1 MFVFL
6 GRIINQ
12 LVQGYIKPVRVVKNR
27 AGLISW
33 DTPFRCLPIDMDIFM
48 HMNNAMYL
56 RVAELARW
64 RIFPKALASSKKS
77 GLGVLF
83 LVVES
88 KVQYMRP
95 INAFQSFVINTAL
108 SSSDDKWLHYKHVL
122 QAAPTTESQ
131 DPEVFAVVHCR
142 AVLKEKSGKT
152 FRISD
157 LKQDSQFYNMLL
169 ENDNIAPKDAV

>member
-6 GRIINQ
+6 GRVINQ
-12 LVQGYIKPVRVVKNR
+12 LVQGYIKPVHVVRNR

-33 DTPFRCLPIDMDIFM
+33 DTPFRCWPIDMDIFM

-77 GLGVLF
+77 SKGILF

-88 KVQYMRP
+88 KVQYIRP
-95 INAFQSFVINTAL
+95 VNALQPFVINTAL

-122 QAAPTTESQ
+122 QAAPTREDQ
-131 DPEVFAVVHCR
+131 DPVVFAVVDCK

-152 FRISD
+152 FKISD
-157 LKQDSQFYNMLL
+157 LKQDSEYYNMLL
-169 ENDNIAPKDAV
+169 ENDNIDAKRA